1 MPTHSTRRTIS
12 RQWELLK
19 LLPNRAPGLTAAEL
33 HQQLEEAG
41 HRTTKRTVE
50 RDLNELSS
58 LFPLHCNDKGTPYGW
73 YWQPGRSID
82 LPGITVGEALTLR
95 LVEDSIRP
103 LVPGLMLKSLE
114 PRFSQARQKL
124 KALSEESASARWI
137 DKVASVQPTLNLIAP
152 DIKAEHL
159 DLLQRA
165 LLEDLQLLC
174 LYQSAN
180 KNRVHE
186 LTLNP
191 LAMVQRGQ
199 ITYLV
204 ACADTFDDV
213 RLYAAHRF
221 EAVTMLGQPGRRPA
235 GFDLRNYIQTGAM
248 QFGATQAIQL
258 HAWVDPALAKRLH
271 ETPLSEDMTLIA
283 ESDGARLTATVNDS
297 WELKWWLLS
306 QAGSIRVDAPTTL
319 RQVLI
324 DSQRQSLALHDTSI

>member
-1 MPTHSTRRTIS
+1 M
-12 RQWELLK
+12 LK
-19 LLPNRAPGLTAAEL
+19 LLPNRAPGLSAADL
-33 HQQLEEAG
+33 HQQLQDAG

-50 RDLNELSS
+50 RDLNELSR

-73 YWQPGRSID
+73 YWQPGKSID

-114 PRFSQARQKL
+114 PRFNQARQKL

-152 DIKAEHL
+152 EINAEHL
-159 DLLQRA
+159 DVLQQA
-165 LLEDLQLLC
+165 LLEDQQLLC

-180 KNRVHE
+180 KNRVQE

-191 LAMVQRGQ
+191 LALVQRGQ

-204 ACADTFDDV
+204 ACADSFDDV
-213 RLYAAHRF
+213 RLYAMHRF
-221 EAVTMLGQPGRRPA
+221 EDVALKGKSSRRPA
-235 GFDLRNYIQTGAM
+235 DFELPDYIQSGAM
-248 QFGATQAIQL
+248 QFGISESIKL
-258 HAWVDPALAKRLH
+258 RAWVDPALANRLR
-271 ETPLSEDMTLIA
+271 ETPLSEDMALMV
-283 ESDGARLTATVNDS
+283 EPNGARLTATVNDS

-306 QAGSIRVDAPTTL
+306 QAGAIRVDEPATL
-319 RQVLI
+319 RQALI
-324 DSQRQSLALHDTSI
+324 DCQRQSLALHETAI

>member
-1 MPTHSTRRTIS
+1 MPTHSTRTTIS
-12 RQWELLK
+12 RQWEMLK

-124 KALSEESASARWI
+124 TALGEESASARWV
-137 DKVASVQPTLNLIAP
+137 DKVASVQPALNLIAP
-152 DIKAEHL
+152 DINAEHL
-159 DLLQRA
+159 DQLHRA
-165 LLEDLQLLC
+165 LLEDLQLHC
-174 LYQSAN
+174 RYRSAN

-186 LTLNP
+186 LTLSP
-191 LAMVQRGQ
+191 LGLVQRGQ

-204 ACADTFDDV
+204 ACAEIFDDV

-221 EAVTMLGQPGRRPA
+221 EAVTLLSQPGRRPA
-235 GFDLRNYIQTGAM
+235 DFKLSDYVQSGAM
-248 QFGATQAIQL
+248 QFGEGQMIQL
-258 HAWVDPALAKRLH
+258 RAWVDPTLAKRLR
-271 ETPLSEDMTLIA
+271 ETPLSEDMKLID
-283 ESDGARLTATVNDS
+283 ESDGALLTATINNS

-306 QAGSIRVDAPTTL
+306 QAGAIRIDEPKTL
-319 RQVLI
+319 RQSLI
-324 DSQRQSLALHDTSI
+324 DSQRQSLALHDTTM

>member
-41 HRTTKRTVE
+41 HCATKRTVE
-50 RDLNELSS
+50 RDLIELSS

-103 LVPGLMLKSLE
+103 LVPRLMLKSLE

-152 DIKAEHL
+152 DINAEHL
-159 DLLQRA
+159 DLLQQA
-165 LLEDLQLLC
+165 LLEDLQLHC
-174 LYQSAN
+174 QYQSAN
-180 KNRVHE
+180 KNRVQE
-186 LTLNP
+186 LTLSP
-191 LAMVQRGQ
+191 RGLVQRGQ

-204 ACADTFDDV
+204 ACAESFDDV
-213 RLYAAHRF
+213 RLYAVHRF
-221 EAVTMLGQPGRRPA
+221 EAVTLLNQPGRRPVD
-235 GFDLRNYIQTGAM
+235 FELSDYVQSGAM
-248 QFGATQAIQL
+248 QIQL
-258 HAWVDPALAKRLH
+258 QAWVDPALAKRLR

-283 ESDGARLTATVNDS
+283 EADGARLTATVNDS

-306 QAGSIRVDAPTTL
+306 QAGAIRVDEPPTL
-319 RQVLI
+319 RQALI
-324 DSQRQSLALHDTSI
+324 DCQRQSLALHDTAI

>member
-1 MPTHSTRRTIS
+1 M
-12 RQWELLK
+12 LK

-33 HQQLEEAG
+33 LQQLEEAG

-124 KALSEESASARWI
+124 TALGEESASARWV
-137 DKVASVQPTLNLIAP
+137 DKVASVQPALNLIAP
-152 DIKAEHL
+152 EINAEHL
-159 DLLQRA
+159 DQLHRA
-165 LLEDLQLLC
+165 LLEDLQLHC
-174 LYQSAN
+174 QYRSAN

-186 LTLNP
+186 LTLSP
-191 LAMVQRGQ
+191 LGLVQRGQ

-204 ACADTFDDV
+204 ACAEVFDDV

-221 EAVTMLGQPGRRPA
+221 EAVTLISQPGRRPA
-235 GFDLRNYIQTGAM
+235 DFKLSDYVRSGAM
-248 QFGATQAIQL
+248 QFGEVQMIQL
-258 HAWVDPALAKRLH
+258 RAWVDPTLAKRLR
-271 ETPLSEDMTLIA
+271 ETPLSEDMKLI
-283 ESDGARLTATVNDS
+283 EQPDGALLTATINNS

-306 QAGSIRVDAPTTL
+306 QAGAIRIDEPKTL
-319 RQVLI
+319 RQSLI
-324 DSQRQSLALHDTSI
+324 DSQRQSLALHDTTM